1 MHYYTYGLHIL
12 HVCRRLHYHV
22 PFHDYMQLIC
32 STHIYIYVQYI
43 YMYNILYY
51 KSSVLYHAIYV
62 GDCFHEV
69 MSQIMGNITCYLDIT
84 YPKCISQP
92 YI

>member
-1 MHYYTYGLHIL
+1 M
-12 HVCRRLHYHV
+12 

-32 STHIYIYVQYI
+32 STHIYIYLQYI

-51 KSSVLYHAIYV
+51 KSSVLYDAIYV

-69 MSQIMGNITCYLDIT
+69 MSEIMGNIT
-84 YPKCISQP
+84 
-92 YI
+92 